1 VEIMHNCM
9 ISPSLFL
16 SLSLSPSVSLSVS
29 LPPSLCWSHQIQTPY
44 LVAPFAL
51 DPLIALQYVW
61 RQVMS
66 ETAAVLSGGTTVG
79 GLSVGHWAHLGGA
92 IGGVLLVLLL
102 SRLPKGDE

>member
-1 VEIMHNCM
+1 MHC
-9 ISPSLFL
+9 
-16 SLSLSPSVSLSVS
+16 SLSRTTDDVLARSRRLTLHSL
-29 LPPSLCWSHQIQTPY
+29 H
-44 LVAPFAL
+44 
-51 DPLIALQYVW
+51 LIALQYVW